1 MYEIKA
7 GKGTSGGRMNSKQIV
22 SATAGYKIWEKEIN
36 KILRDAKAE
45 GTIDY
50 TDAKGNAIK
59 LPLQQYDGSTHK
71 ESNKGVW
78 KKGSKYNFN
87 QSGMDGLNTDILEP
101 YANTAAQNRGPQV
114 SAKDVTHQLFHESFK
129 ILIGNHKEI
138 PGFSNVIYNAIK
150 DDGTVEYADM
160 ARAYT
165 SLAYKSYQLAD
176 KVKDILFIR
185 TDTRHFAIIA
195 DHDDFQNALQDT
207 TDEQGNVTKAR
218 VVIGSGFTWNDDP
231 TNSNTNLSIC

>member
-1 MYEIKA
+1 MRSKA

-87 QSGMDGLNTDILEP
+87 PKWYG
-101 YANTAAQNRGPQV
+101 
-114 SAKDVTHQLFHESFK
+114 
-129 ILIGNHKEI
+129 
-138 PGFSNVIYNAIK
+138 
-150 DDGTVEYADM
+150 
-160 ARAYT
+160 
-165 SLAYKSYQLAD
+165 
-176 KVKDILFIR
+176 R
-185 TDTRHFAIIA
+185 T
-195 DHDDFQNALQDT
+195 
-207 TDEQGNVTKAR
+207 
-218 VVIGSGFTWNDDP
+218 
-231 TNSNTNLSIC
+231 